1 MTTGIPE
8 VIVRLVDGPR
18 RLGDYEVYNADEAYR
33 LLANELRDADRE
45 TLIVLCLDACL
56 RPINYNIVAIGS
68 FRQLQMPIANV
79 FKVAILSNAAF
90 IILAH
95 NHPSGD
101 PEPSDEDIENTRRVK
116 EIGEILGIPL
126 LEHIVIGN
134 DGFVSMYI
142 RM

>member
-1 MTTGIPE
+1 M
-8 VIVRLVDGPR
+8 
-18 RLGDYEVYNADEAYR
+18 
-33 LLANELRDADRE
+33 RDADRE

-68 FRQLQMPIANV
+68 LRQLQMPIANV

-116 EIGEILGIPL
+116 EIGEILGIPM

-134 DGFVSMYI
+134 DGFVSMFI

>member
-1 MTTGIPE
+1 MTARLPE

-18 RLGDYEVYNADEAYR
+18 RLGDDEVYNADEAYR
-33 LLANELRDADRE
+33 LLANELRDVDRE

-56 RPINYNIVAIGS
+56 RPINYSIVAIGS
-68 FRQLQMPIANV
+68 LRQLQMPIANV

-90 IILAH
+90 IVLAH

-101 PEPSDEDIENTRRVK
+101 PEPSDEDLENTRKAK

-126 LEHIVIGN
+126 LEHLVIGE
-134 DGFVSMYI
+134 DGYVSMLH